1 MMKRS
6 RYNMVFG
13 LVSTC
18 VQVGAACSLL
28 LGEYAV
34 EVFDDHTDSDVGY
47 NAAFRFLGVVAIC
60 PVVIF
65 VLLVGETA
73 PHLTKHQKE
82 ASWGGQG
89 GGQAGWGALLCDR
102 LMFADTLQAA
112 RERANRGDGS
122 GLDTNKDDIAE
133 DGKAVKAVQ
142 AAALS
147 SV

>member
-1 MMKRS
+1 MASEIWKLRAIS
-6 RYNMVFG
+6 ARPHHDHESTRCR
-13 LVSTC
+13 STC

-34 EVFDDHTDSDVGY
+34 EVFDDPTDSDVGY

-82 ASWGGQG
+82 AS
-89 GGQAGWGALLCDR
+89 
-102 LMFADTLQAA
+102 
-112 RERANRGDGS
+112 
-122 GLDTNKDDIAE
+122 
-133 DGKAVKAVQ
+133 
-142 AAALS
+142 
-147 SV
+147 